1 MCIDIPLDFVGKIK
15 VIHLGFV
22 ILGFSFPLG
31 FVKQMHLI
39 RLGFIRKDN
48 KFLCILKKISMTL
61 FLPNISRKMRKMP
74 MCKGFHQ
81 RDMSFKHIPNISRRS
96 PVHLTYISRSINFSH
111 NQITT
116 NCILA
121 VISCLLLLKFHPL

>member
-48 KFLCILKKISMTL
+48 NFLCILKKISDV
-61 FLPNISRKMRKMP
+61 S
-74 MCKGFHQ
+74 
-81 RDMSFKHIPNISRRS
+81 
-96 PVHLTYISRSINFSH
+96 
-111 NQITT
+111 
-116 NCILA
+116 
-121 VISCLLLLKFHPL
+121 

>member
-1 MCIDIPLDFVGKIK
+1 VLFGIIKLKRMCIDIPLDFVGKIK

-48 KFLCILKKISMTL
+48 NFLCILKKISM
-61 FLPNISRKMRKMP
+61 FLPNISRKTREMP
-74 MCKGFHQ
+74 MCKGFEG
-81 RDMSFKHIPNISRRS
+81 RDMLLKHLPYISRRS
-96 PVHLTYISRSINFSH
+96 PVQLS
-111 NQITT
+111 
-116 NCILA
+116 
-121 VISCLLLLKFHPL
+121 

>member
-22 ILGFSFPLG
+22 ILGFSFPLC

-48 KFLCILKKISMTL
+48 NFLCILKKISM
-61 FLPNISRKMRKMP
+61 FLPNISRKTREMP
-74 MCKGFHQ
+74 MCKRFDQ
-81 RDMSFKHIPNISRRS
+81 RDMLFKHIP
-96 PVHLTYISRSINFSH
+96 
-111 NQITT
+111 
-116 NCILA
+116 
-121 VISCLLLLKFHPL
+121 